1 MRRLLFITAAAT
13 ALTAGALA
21 PSAAAPLSSPAGL
34 RSSIV
39 DTNAIQN
46 VAICF
51 YIDGWNGPGLYDCGF
66 RHRRGHGWHG
76 RRNDHQV
83 RGHND
88 HGRHGGHNDHGNH
101 SGNHNSHN
109 FSTDGRGR

>member
-13 ALTAGALA
+13 ALTAGALT
-21 PSAAAPLSSPAGL
+21 PSYVAAAPASPSL
-34 RSSIV
+34 HPSL
-39 DTNAIQN
+39 DEMNPIQN
-46 VAICF
+46 IAICF

-76 RRNDHQV
+76 RRDDHPN

-88 HGRHGGHNDHGNH
+88 HDGRGSYNDYGPRGH
-101 SGNHNSHN
+101 HNSPN
-109 FSTDGRGR
+109 FSTDGRGH